1 MSEIQ
6 LIAETP
12 RAGKWNHCFIV
23 APTGDLSGEA
33 IQEVVKAARRSA
45 QGEDYLAVSV
55 EAAQML
61 SGRTGR
67 EILVLTGI
75 EVNRLSDTQRQ
86 QVMVQLEQRLADL
99 ATLVTE
105 KVDWEQEGKGG
116 LVKRVELVDW
126 ENDFSNLPPA
136 RKRRLSQSER
146 KRRTNQ
152 LIWAGSVIGILLVGI
167 AIWSLKNP
175 DNTSRQPPKTEL
187 PQVTI
192 DTTKQEKEAKQKQAE
207 EDAKQRKQAEEDAK
221 QRKQAAEDA
230 KQRKQA
236 EEDAKQRKQAAE
248 DAKQRKQAAE
258 DARRK
263 QREAAEQK
271 RRKSIEEFQAK
282 VSTVKCNYLPAYQD
296 SEKRKNCVSSICD
309 DRTGVLNN
317 GVLNHLK
324 FYKKGDALDPTLKHW
339 CSLKEEISKV
349 TDKNLNCLSNWKDIQ
364 PVRDFIK
371 QLSTQL
377 DKEIL
382 CPKN

>member
-1 MSEIQ
+1 MSRIQ

-12 RAGKWNHCFIV
+12 RAGQWNHCFIV
-23 APTGDLSGEA
+23 APTGDLSGE
-33 IQEVVKAARRSA
+33 EVIREVLTAARHCP

-86 QVMVQLEQRLADL
+86 QVMVQLERRLADL

-126 ENDFSNLPPA
+126 EKDFSDLPPA

-175 DNTSRQPPKTEL
+175 ESQSTEKETIVAGPTVAGPTSEGPPQPADNETIEVNTEKKEPPSADEIAKWWAEQQKFIREKAKEAVKWWAEQQKL
-187 PQVTI
+187 I
-192 DTTKQEKEAKQKQAE
+192 QEKAKAM
-207 EDAKQRKQAEEDAK
+207 EDAKQRKAAEEQK
-221 QRKQAAEDA
+221 LQKFIE
-230 KQRKQA
+230 KL
-236 EEDAKQRKQAAE
+236 
-248 DAKQRKQAAE
+248 
-258 DARRK
+258 
-263 QREAAEQK
+263 RE
-271 RRKSIEEFQAK
+271 K
-282 VSTVKCNYLPAYQD
+282 VSNVKCEYKTKFQETCTQNKTVSFICQDVIGYNYDNGELSGQITKWCRFPD
-296 SEKRKNCVSSICD
+296 SEKHWD
-309 DRTGVLNN
+309 DITHCFSNE
-317 GVLNHLK
+317 
-324 FYKKGDALDPTLKHW
+324 KKIT
-339 CSLKEEISKV
+339 
-349 TDKNLNCLSNWKDIQ
+349 
-364 PVRDFIK
+364 PVIDFFF
-371 QLSTQL
+371 QEFSTN
-377 DKEIL
+377 KEIL
-382 CPKN
+382 CPTNPTTAK